1 MKEKA
6 PSDLPDDPDALR
18 DLVRT
23 LWAERDAQESR
34 LVSQTAKIAEH
45 EEALRHR
52 DEIIARLEMTLAK
65 LQRWRFGRRSEQ
77 LTSPQRTLWEE
88 TLDTEIA
95 VVESTLDAM
104 TPGLQSGASES
115 AAAAQ
120 PRRRHPGRTPL
131 PETLPRIDVR
141 IEPDRCTCAQC
152 GEPLTPIGDE
162 VTEKLDYIPGRFQV
176 IRQIRPK
183 LACRP
188 CGTLESPA
196 LPASVIDKGRPTAR
210 LVAHVLTAKHC
221 DHLPLYRQEQQ
232 YQRAGVALSRAT
244 LCSWLGQ
251 AEHWLSVL
259 AGACQEVLLQGRV
272 LHADETPL
280 PVLNPGSGKT
290 DRAYL
295 WVYRSQADA
304 MHPVV
309 VFDYARNRKGE
320 HCQRF
325 LRDWR
330 GILQTDD
337 YAGYDVLYRTGRVI
351 EAACWAHVRRH
362 FYDVNEAAPS
372 PVAQEALLRIAQL
385 YAIEATIKDDPP
397 ERRRALRTERATP
410 LLAAFR
416 TWLQAVLPQVAA
428 KSAIAK
434 AIRYALKRWEALL
447 RYCDEGA
454 LSIDNNPVYAASGID
469 RIMPTPGLCRVLGAN
484 KKISGESRFLV
495 IELSALSKALE
506 EGEQGVRGLISSGRK
521 AARLGMRERAF
532 LELHIGM
539 QVDLGRLRRF
549 VTEPKGDHA
558 QIHSPPQQAHG
569 RCVPQGVRR
578 HGFFLDRG
586 TGFARGSRMT
596 RYEPLKGISAE
607 RSTPRTGEDGIA
619 RFTMLPRQPRL
630 QNGDDIR
637 S

>member
-1 MKEKA
+1 MKEKDL
-6 PSDLPDDPDALR
+6 PELPDDPEALR
-18 DLVRT
+18 ELVRA
-23 LWAERDAQESR
+23 LMAERDVQESQ

-45 EEALRHR
+45 EEALRLR

-65 LQRWRFGRRSEQ
+65 LQRWRFGQRSER
-77 LTSPQRTLWEE
+77 LTTPERTLWEE

-104 TPGLQSGASES
+104 TPALQSGAAES
-115 AAAAQ
+115 AAAAK

-131 PETLPRIDVR
+131 PETLPRIDMR
-141 IEPDRCTCAQC
+141 IEPTRCACAQC
-152 GEPLTPIGDE
+152 GEPLTPIGE
-162 VTEKLDYIPGRFQV
+162 EITEKLDYIPGRFQV
-176 IRQIRPK
+176 LRQIRPK

-188 CGTLESPA
+188 CGTVESPH

-210 LVAHVLTAKHC
+210 LVAHVVTAKHC

-232 YQRAGVALSRAT
+232 YLRAGVALSRAT
-244 LCSWLGQ
+244 LASWLGQ

-259 AGACQEVLLQGRV
+259 AGACKETLLQGHI

-295 WVYRSQADA
+295 WVYRSQADVV
-304 MHPVV
+304 HPVV

-325 LRDWR
+325 LGDWR

-337 YAGYDVLYRTGRVI
+337 YAGYDALYRTGRVI

-385 YAIEATIKDDPP
+385 YAIEAAIKDDPP
-397 ERRRALRTERATP
+397 ERRVQIRTEQSKP

-416 TWLQAVLPQVAA
+416 AWLETVLPQVAA

-454 LSIDNNPVYAASGID
+454 LSIDNNPV
-469 RIMPTPGLCRVLGAN
+469 
-484 KKISGESRFLV
+484 
-495 IELSALSKALE
+495 
-506 EGEQGVRGLISSGRK
+506 
-521 AARLGMRERAF
+521 ERALRGVAISRKNF
-532 LELHIGM
+532 LFVGNDAGGERAAAIYTLVETCKLNNVEPFAYFCDVLDKLPTWPHKRLSEL
-539 QVDLGRLRRF
+539 
-549 VTEPKGDHA
+549 
-558 QIHSPPQQAHG
+558 
-569 RCVPQGVRR
+569 
-578 HGFFLDRG
+578 
-586 TGFARGSRMT
+586 
-596 RYEPLKGISAE
+596 
-607 RSTPRTGEDGIA
+607 
-619 RFTMLPRQPRL
+619 LPFNWKPSL
-630 QNGDDIR
+630 

>member
-1 MKEKA
+1 MKEKDL
-6 PSDLPDDPDALR
+6 PDLPDDPDALR

-23 LWAERDAQESR
+23 LMAERDAQESR
-34 LVSQTAKIAEH
+34 LVSQTAQIAEH
-45 EEALRHR
+45 EQALRHR

-65 LQRWRFGRRSEQ
+65 LQRWRFGQRSEK
-77 LTSPQRTLWEE
+77 LAGPARALWEE

-104 TPGLQSGASES
+104 APALGSGAAES
-115 AAAAQ
+115 GVLESGAPEPAAAK

-131 PETLPRIDVR
+131 PEALPHIDIR
-141 IEPDRCTCAQC
+141 IEPERCTCAQC
-152 GEPLTPIGDE
+152 GEPLTPIGE
-162 VTEKLDYIPGRFQV
+162 EITEKLDYIPGRFQV
-176 IRQIRPK
+176 LRQIRPK

-188 CGTLESPA
+188 CGTVESPA

-232 YQRAGVALSRAT
+232 YQRAGVTLSRAT
-244 LCSWLGQ
+244 LASWLGQ

-259 AGACQEVLLQGRV
+259 AGACKEALLQGRI

-295 WVYRSQADA
+295 WVYRSQADVV
-304 MHPVV
+304 HPVV

-320 HCQRF
+320 HPRRF
-325 LRDWR
+325 LRDWA

-337 YAGYDVLYRTGRVI
+337 FSGYDVLYRTGRVI

-372 PVAQEALLRIAQL
+372 PVAQEALLRIGQL
-385 YAIEATIKDDPP
+385 YVIEATIKDDPP
-397 ERRRALRTERATP
+397 ERRIQIRTEQSKP
-410 LLAAFR
+410 LLEAFR
-416 TWLQAVLPQVAA
+416 VWLETVLPQVAA
-428 KSAIAK
+428 KSAVAK

-454 LSIDNNPVYAASGID
+454 LCIDNNPV
-469 RIMPTPGLCRVLGAN
+469 
-484 KKISGESRFLV
+484 
-495 IELSALSKALE
+495 
-506 EGEQGVRGLISSGRK
+506 
-521 AARLGMRERAF
+521 ERALRGVAISRKNF
-532 LELHIGM
+532 LFVGNDAGGERAAAIYTLVETCKLNGVEPFAYLCDVLDKLPTWPHKRLSEL
-539 QVDLGRLRRF
+539 
-549 VTEPKGDHA
+549 
-558 QIHSPPQQAHG
+558 
-569 RCVPQGVRR
+569 
-578 HGFFLDRG
+578 
-586 TGFARGSRMT
+586 
-596 RYEPLKGISAE
+596 
-607 RSTPRTGEDGIA
+607 
-619 RFTMLPRQPRL
+619 LPFNWKPSL
-630 QNGDDIR
+630 